1 MPLMEGLAVEVGG
14 VLKRLIMSE
23 LARALWASGVLL
35 VMLVEWGSVREDMV
49 AVWHVLVVISLV

>member
-1 MPLMEGLAVEVGG
+1 MEGLAVEVGG